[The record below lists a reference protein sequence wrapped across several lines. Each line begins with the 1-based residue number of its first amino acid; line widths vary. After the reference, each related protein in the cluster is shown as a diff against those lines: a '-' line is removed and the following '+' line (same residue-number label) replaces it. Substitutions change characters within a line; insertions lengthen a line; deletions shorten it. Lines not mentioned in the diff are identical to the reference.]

1 MFSFPFCLTDQPTD
15 PPNVARKGVMGGG
28 GVEKGETFSYWGI
41 KGLNF
46 SVLLA
51 FNPGYALILLAQA
64 LCVFRLQTLCVGQ
77 THSALFN
84 NLEHDVEQGGQTNS
98 TLLFT
103 PENIEKVESKLQNFV
118 EQGGTPENKRKVTKR
133 VKFNSVDRC

>member
-1 MFSFPFCLTDQPTD
+1 M
-15 PPNVARKGVMGGG
+15 
-28 GVEKGETFSYWGI
+28 
-41 KGLNF
+41 NF